1 METEDGLNRRPQSGA
16 IAIAVYCAFQ
26 SSHLVA
32 AWRHSP
38 FDRWSW
44 IALLIWLAPLGAVWT
59 RTPAEFRLGRL
70 NHWLLGLALLVS
82 LLGTVTSMNAIKYV
96 ALAISVLGMIR
107 WRWTHL
113 VWFAGAA
120 AWMPAFG
127 YFAAGFIRTGP
138 PVDLILMLALRVSVV
153 TAVIFCLWKL
163 RRKATV

>member
-82 LLGTVTSMNAIKYV
+82 LLGTVTSMNAIKFSNGDGSG
-96 ALAISVLGMIR
+96 LARPGQRREPIVDDGS
-107 WRWTHL
+107 THL
-113 VWFAGAA
+113 ATLFARSHHSPTIGKNR
-120 AWMPAFG
+120 G
-127 YFAAGFIRTGP
+127 ISR
-138 PVDLILMLALRVSVV
+138 
-153 TAVIFCLWKL
+153 
-163 RRKATV
+163 